1 MNRGDESM
9 SQDINA
15 TAETEFRFVTVAQRK
30 VLSQEE
36 SENNATTSVSYSRQF
51 AKKNF
56 SERISTIWLIILCL
70 IVLIAI
76 FGGAIYGYDPNRIN
90 SELQNQAPSL
100 SHLFGTDRLGRDIF
114 VRASAG
120 VRVSLM
126 VAIVSTALSIVFGT
140 IYGVTMAFIGGKTD
154 AIMLRIIEIFN
165 SIPSLLITMILMAI
179 LGNGVITM
187 LFALAV
193 TSWAGAARQTRGLVK
208 QLKNLD
214 YVTAAKML
222 NTPLWKITLKHFV
235 PNMMSILIL
244 DIGRSI
250 PDNIFAE
257 ASLSFL
263 GLGLQP
269 PNTSLGI
276 LISVGQEQMLQHP
289 YQLYIPIV
297 ILILLVLAFNI
308 VGDGI
313 RDALD
318 PRYSV

>member
-1 MNRGDESM
+1 M
-9 SQDINA
+9 
-15 TAETEFRFVTVAQRK
+15 QR
-30 VLSQEE
+30 L
-36 SENNATTSVSYSRQF
+36 VSAIVGSLQ
-51 AKKNF
+51 KKFF

-70 IVLIAI
+70 IVLIAV

-90 SELQNQAPSL
+90 SELQNQVPSL

-114 VRASAG
+114 VRAAAG

-208 QLKNLD
+208 QLQNLD

>member
-1 MNRGDESM
+1 M

-15 TAETEFRFVTVAQRK
+15 TVETEFRFVTVAQRK

-36 SENNATTSVSYSRQF
+36 SENNAKTGVSFSRQF
-51 AKKNF
+51 AKKFF

-76 FGGAIYGYDPNRIN
+76 FGGAVYGYDPNRIN

-297 ILILLVLAFNI
+297 ILVLLVLAFNI

>member
-1 MNRGDESM
+1 M

-51 AKKNF
+51 AKKIF

-193 TSWAGAARQTRGLVK
+193 TSWAGAARQTRGK
-208 QLKNLD
+208 TNFGSSNCPS
-214 YVTAAKML
+214 T
-222 NTPLWKITLKHFV
+222 
-235 PNMMSILIL
+235 
-244 DIGRSI
+244 
-250 PDNIFAE
+250 
-257 ASLSFL
+257 
-263 GLGLQP
+263 
-269 PNTSLGI
+269 
-276 LISVGQEQMLQHP
+276 
-289 YQLYIPIV
+289 YQ
-297 ILILLVLAFNI
+297 
-308 VGDGI
+308 
-313 RDALD
+313 
-318 PRYSV
+318 

>member
-1 MNRGDESM
+1 M

-36 SENNATTSVSYSRQF
+36 SENNATTSVSFSRQF
-51 AKKNF
+51 AKKIF

>member
-1 MNRGDESM
+1 MNR
-9 SQDINA
+9 DINA
-15 TAETEFRFVTVAQRK
+15 TVETEFRFVTVAQKK

-36 SENNATTSVSYSRQF
+36 SENNAKTSVSFSRQF
-51 AKKNF
+51 AKKFF

-126 VAIVSTALSIVFGT
+126 VAIISTALSIVFGT

-208 QLKNLD
+208 QFKNLD

-297 ILILLVLAFNI
+297 ILVLLVLAFNI

>member
-1 MNRGDESM
+1 M